1 MRIHD
6 ILRKKGSAVAT
17 IRPDAT
23 VRELLAALAEHNIG
37 AVVVS
42 TDGRTIAGIASER
55 DVVRRMN
62 ERGAELL
69 NARVAEI
76 MTTSVR
82 TGELDD
88 KVDGLRIIMTQHRIR
103 HLPVVRD
110 GALVGIVSIG
120 DVVKSAIEELEDERE
135 YLVGYIQKA
144 QT

>member
-6 ILRKKGSAVAT
+6 ILHRKGSAVAT

-23 VRELLAALAEHNIG
+23 VRELLATLAEHNIG

-55 DVVRRMN
+55 DVVRRMH

-69 NARVAEI
+69 NARVSEI
-76 MTTSVR
+76 MTADVR
-82 TGELDD
+82 TCGLDD
-88 KVDGLRIIMTQHRIR
+88 KVDGLRAIMTQHRIR

-110 GALVGIVSIG
+110 DALVGIVSIG

>member
-6 ILRKKGSAVAT
+6 ILHRKGSAVAT

-23 VRELLAALAEHNIG
+23 VRDLLATLAEHNIG

-42 TDGRTIAGIASER
+42 TDGRTIDGIASER
-55 DVVRRMN
+55 DVVRRMH

-69 NARVAEI
+69 NARVLEI
-76 MTTSVR
+76 MTVHVR
-82 TGELDD
+82 TCGLDD
-88 KVDGLRIIMTQHRIR
+88 KVDSLRAIMTQHRIR
-103 HLPVVRD
+103 HLPVVKE